1 MSSPSVLHV
10 DLDAFFVAMEV
21 LRRPELAGT
30 PVVVGFDGPR
40 GVVSTASYEARAFG
54 VHSALPMAQAKRR
67 CPQATYLPVDFEFYA
82 PASQRFHAILRDFSP
97 ACESAG
103 TDEAYLDVAGSARLF
118 GDGETI
124 AGMIRERVRSEIGIT
139 ASVGVATNKL
149 IAKVAS
155 DAAKPDGICV
165 VPGGEEASF
174 LAPRPVRE
182 LPMVGAKLEERL
194 AQLGLRTIGE
204 VAAYPAE
211 ALRARFGGMGEEL
224 HARSQGRF
232 GAPVL
237 MERGTAK
244 SVSRE
249 TTFGRDEGER
259 SRLRAILRTQAER
272 VARDLSRNGLA
283 ARTVV
288 LKLRFPPFETLT
300 RSWTGASAGGAG
312 GRDLR
317 GRDGPLRAG
326 LAGGG
331 GAARAPHRA
340 GGDEPRSTGAPA
352 QAGRDVRGRPAGG
365 DGEHVARPIRG
376 GLRAA
381 GDRDRA
387 RSRRLQEVAGGGR
400 LPYACWRGLG
410 GFVTEAPQAQEWLS
424 LGRASKLLGVSHS
437 TVRRWADAG
446 EVRSYRTSGGHR
458 RILAEDVRQFMTQNS
473 QAAGTSDTDRI
484 SELAVGRVKRRLSR
498 RRQSHEMDVFAGLE
512 KATRERLR
520 FIGRQL
526 VDLFARFVSS
536 RTRPE
541 RFIDD
546 ARSIGGEYGRT
557 LVAAG
562 VTLTDAVTTF
572 NALRRS
578 LEETAAQL
586 ASEAQ
591 LGADE
596 AVEAMESIL
605 GLADTVLEG
614 MAQVY
619 EESLARS

>member
-1 MSSPSVLHV
+1 M
-10 DLDAFFVAMEV
+10 
-21 LRRPELAGT
+21 
-30 PVVVGFDGPR
+30 
-40 GVVSTASYEARAFG
+40 
-54 VHSALPMAQAKRR
+54 
-67 CPQATYLPVDFEFYA
+67 
-82 PASQRFHAILRDFSP
+82 
-97 ACESAG
+97 
-103 TDEAYLDVAGSARLF
+103 
-118 GDGETI
+118 
-124 AGMIRERVRSEIGIT
+124 
-139 ASVGVATNKL
+139 
-149 IAKVAS
+149 
-155 DAAKPDGICV
+155 
-165 VPGGEEASF
+165 
-174 LAPRPVRE
+174 
-182 LPMVGAKLEERL
+182 
-194 AQLGLRTIGE
+194 
-204 VAAYPAE
+204 
-211 ALRARFGGMGEEL
+211 
-224 HARSQGRF
+224 
-232 GAPVL
+232 
-237 MERGTAK
+237 
-244 SVSRE
+244 
-249 TTFGRDEGER
+249 
-259 SRLRAILRTQAER
+259 
-272 VARDLSRNGLA
+272 
-283 ARTVV
+283 
-288 LKLRFPPFETLT
+288 
-300 RSWTGASAGGAG
+300 
-312 GRDLR
+312 
-317 GRDGPLRAG
+317 
-326 LAGGG
+326 
-331 GAARAPHRA
+331 
-340 GGDEPRSTGAPA
+340 
-352 QAGRDVRGRPAGG
+352 
-365 DGEHVARPIRG
+365 
-376 GLRAA
+376 
-381 GDRDRA
+381 
-387 RSRRLQEVAGGGR
+387 
-400 LPYACWRGLG
+400 
-410 GFVTEAPQAQEWLS
+410 TEAPQAQEWLS

>member
-1 MSSPSVLHV
+1 M
-10 DLDAFFVAMEV
+10 
-21 LRRPELAGT
+21 
-30 PVVVGFDGPR
+30 
-40 GVVSTASYEARAFG
+40 
-54 VHSALPMAQAKRR
+54 
-67 CPQATYLPVDFEFYA
+67 
-82 PASQRFHAILRDFSP
+82 
-97 ACESAG
+97 
-103 TDEAYLDVAGSARLF
+103 
-118 GDGETI
+118 
-124 AGMIRERVRSEIGIT
+124 
-139 ASVGVATNKL
+139 
-149 IAKVAS
+149 
-155 DAAKPDGICV
+155 
-165 VPGGEEASF
+165 
-174 LAPRPVRE
+174 
-182 LPMVGAKLEERL
+182 
-194 AQLGLRTIGE
+194 
-204 VAAYPAE
+204 
-211 ALRARFGGMGEEL
+211 
-224 HARSQGRF
+224 
-232 GAPVL
+232 
-237 MERGTAK
+237 
-244 SVSRE
+244 
-249 TTFGRDEGER
+249 
-259 SRLRAILRTQAER
+259 
-272 VARDLSRNGLA
+272 
-283 ARTVV
+283 
-288 LKLRFPPFETLT
+288 
-300 RSWTGASAGGAG
+300 
-312 GRDLR
+312 
-317 GRDGPLRAG
+317 
-326 LAGGG
+326 
-331 GAARAPHRA
+331 
-340 GGDEPRSTGAPA
+340 
-352 QAGRDVRGRPAGG
+352 
-365 DGEHVARPIRG
+365 
-376 GLRAA
+376 
-381 GDRDRA
+381 
-387 RSRRLQEVAGGGR
+387 
-400 LPYACWRGLG
+400 
-410 GFVTEAPQAQEWLS
+410 TEAPQAQEWLS

-473 QAAGTSDTDRI
+473 YAAGTSDTDRI

-557 LVAAG
+557 LVAAN

>member
-1 MSSPSVLHV
+1 M
-10 DLDAFFVAMEV
+10 
-21 LRRPELAGT
+21 
-30 PVVVGFDGPR
+30 
-40 GVVSTASYEARAFG
+40 
-54 VHSALPMAQAKRR
+54 
-67 CPQATYLPVDFEFYA
+67 
-82 PASQRFHAILRDFSP
+82 
-97 ACESAG
+97 
-103 TDEAYLDVAGSARLF
+103 
-118 GDGETI
+118 
-124 AGMIRERVRSEIGIT
+124 
-139 ASVGVATNKL
+139 
-149 IAKVAS
+149 
-155 DAAKPDGICV
+155 
-165 VPGGEEASF
+165 
-174 LAPRPVRE
+174 
-182 LPMVGAKLEERL
+182 
-194 AQLGLRTIGE
+194 
-204 VAAYPAE
+204 
-211 ALRARFGGMGEEL
+211 
-224 HARSQGRF
+224 
-232 GAPVL
+232 
-237 MERGTAK
+237 
-244 SVSRE
+244 
-249 TTFGRDEGER
+249 
-259 SRLRAILRTQAER
+259 
-272 VARDLSRNGLA
+272 
-283 ARTVV
+283 
-288 LKLRFPPFETLT
+288 
-300 RSWTGASAGGAG
+300 
-312 GRDLR
+312 
-317 GRDGPLRAG
+317 
-326 LAGGG
+326 
-331 GAARAPHRA
+331 
-340 GGDEPRSTGAPA
+340 
-352 QAGRDVRGRPAGG
+352 
-365 DGEHVARPIRG
+365 
-376 GLRAA
+376 
-381 GDRDRA
+381 
-387 RSRRLQEVAGGGR
+387 
-400 LPYACWRGLG
+400 
-410 GFVTEAPQAQEWLS
+410 TEAPQAQEWLS

-473 QAAGTSDTDRI
+473 YAAGTSDTDRI

-557 LVAAG
+557 LVAAS